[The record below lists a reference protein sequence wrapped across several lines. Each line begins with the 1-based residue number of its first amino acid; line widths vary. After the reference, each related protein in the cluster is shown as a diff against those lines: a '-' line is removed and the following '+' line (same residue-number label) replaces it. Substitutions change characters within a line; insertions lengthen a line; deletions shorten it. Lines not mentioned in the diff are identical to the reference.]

1 MKTDKYLK
9 NYVNGQL
16 VPPFSG
22 EYLENKNP
30 ATGDVYSFI
39 PDSNTEDI
47 ERAMEAAT
55 AAFKDWSICGVKK
68 RYRILS
74 RIADILE
81 QNAEAF
87 ALADSI
93 DTGKSITQSRTLDI
107 PKTYSNLRFFANAVT
122 HFSSEAFTK
131 EGESI
136 NYTLNQPIGV
146 VACMTPWNSPI
157 QFFTW
162 KIAPALATGNCVIA
176 KPSELAPM
184 TIYMFS
190 KACME
195 AGLPPGVLNIIHG
208 DGEKTGRQILEH
220 PKVKAI
226 SFTGGSKTGEAIALT
241 AAKGMKKVLLEM
253 SGKNA
258 AIVFEDCDF
267 EKTIFGVLQSAF
279 YHQGQKSVSTSRI
292 LVQRSIYE
300 QFREEFVK
308 RTRFMKV
315 GNPLSVVTNIGPLI
329 SELHLE
335 KVKSYIALAMME
347 GGTVLCGGEPLEL
360 TGKFEKGFFMKPTV
374 IENLEPTAR
383 TNQEEIF
390 GPVVTLIPFDTEAEA
405 VEYNDATPFG
415 LSATI
420 WTRDISKAHRVAE
433 QLEVGMVWINSWLER
448 DLRTPYAG
456 VKRSGIGTKGGFE
469 DLKFFTRIKNVCV
482 RY

>member
-1 MKTDKYLK
+1 MKIDKYLK

-22 EYLENKNP
+22 EYLDNKNP
-30 ATGDVYSFI
+30 ATGEVYAFI
-39 PDSNTEDI
+39 PDSDTEDI
-47 ERAMEAAT
+47 EKAVEAAE
-55 AAFKDWSICGVKK
+55 AAFPNWSTCGVKK
-68 RYRILS
+68 RFRILS

-81 QNAEAF
+81 QNAEE
-87 ALADSI
+87 LAIAESI
-93 DTGKSITQSRTLDI
+93 DTGKTITQSRTLDI
-107 PKTYSNLRFFANAVT
+107 PKASSNLRFFANAVT
-122 HFSSEAFTK
+122 HFSSQAFTN
-131 EGESI
+131 EGESV
-136 NYTLNQPIGV
+136 NYSLNQPIGI
-146 VACMTPWNSPI
+146 VACMTPWNSPL

-162 KIAPALATGNCVIA
+162 KVAPALATGNCVIA

-184 TIYMFS
+184 TVYLFS

-208 DGEKTGRQILEH
+208 DGNKTGQQILKH

-226 SFTGGSKTGEAIALT
+226 SFTGGSKTGEAVAMT

-258 AIVFEDCDF
+258 AIVFADCDF
-267 EKTIFGVLQSAF
+267 EKTILGVLQSAF
-279 YHQGQKSVSTSRI
+279 HHQGQKSVSTSRI
-292 LVQRSIYE
+292 LIERSIYE
-300 QFREEFVK
+300 EFKEEFVK

-315 GNPLSVVTNIGPLI
+315 GDPNSVVTNLGPLI
-329 SELHLE
+329 SEVHLE
-335 KVKSYIALAMME
+335 KVKSYIALAAME
-347 GGTVLCGGEPLEL
+347 GGTVLCGGEPSEL

-374 IENLEPTAR
+374 IENLESTAR
-383 TNQEEIF
+383 TNQKEIF
-390 GPVVTLIPFDTEAEA
+390 GPVVTLMPFDTEAEA
-405 VEYNDATPFG
+405 VKYNDCTDFG

-420 WTRDISKAHRVAE
+420 WTKDISKAHRVAE

-456 VKRSGIGTKGGFE
+456 VKKSGIGTKGGFE
-469 DLKFFTRIKNVCV
+469 DLRFFTRIKNVCV